1 MDRRARLRPR
11 SGRPGLRP
19 HFAAAHR
26 LPHEPRRQ
34 AETAFLHRRAARTH
48 QVPAPRRR
56 RHLHRRRL
64 PAPRL
69 ALAHGAPRPLHPRRA
84 RFRRRPH
91 LRSRLESRSRSPGL
105 GRSRLPVRAPAPFKR
120 TENEPP
126 GTIRR
131 IQGNGRQ
138 SRHQRPYPPPA
149 APDAPPQNAGRHQAR
164 CCRHHQPHSIRH
176 RARVPPRYA
185 RARRRRQGA
194 QPIRRPDQGN
204 RPLGEHSHGREP
216 AARSPP
222 LPHRRGRTKRSR
234 ETLSRHCRN
243 PGRRLSRASPRPGR
257 RRNRTRR
264 PPLMPAS
271 AVTTAAPT
279 RNPFVEWIVPIAAVS
294 LVFVML
300 VPLPAF
306 ALDLLLAAS
315 FAASVLV
322 LLSALQILRPA
333 QFSVFPSLLL
343 LLTLFRLSLN
353 LASSRRILLHGNE
366 GAGAAGRVIES
377 FGQFVVGG
385 NYVVGFVLFIAL
397 IAIQYIVVSHGA
409 VRTAEVTARFTLDAL
424 PGKQMAID
432 ADLNAGLID
441 EHQARARREQ
451 TAREAEF
458 YGAMDGA
465 ARFNQRDS
473 IATILITG
481 INILAGFLIGVF
493 QLDIPFREALK
504 TYTVLTVGDGLVT
517 MIPSLLVSM
526 AGGMVVTRASSNAT
540 LSADLGTQLLSRRR
554 SLQIAAGVMVALA
567 CIPGLPKFSF
577 LAIAGVVALLAA
589 RLPKPAKDK
598 DGKVIEVAEPGAL
611 PAAEKD
617 KKAAK
622 SDSIED
628 LLKLDELSLEVG
640 YSLVNLV
647 DVQQGGQL
655 LARVKALRSSLAV
668 QLGFIVPP
676 IHITDN
682 VRLKPREYVISMRG
696 VEIAR
701 WEMLEDKV
709 LAISSELTPPA
720 LAGTPTRE
728 PAFGVAALWIAPA
741 LESQALTSGYAV
753 VDQTSVLSTHLAEII
768 RQHAY
773 ELLTRQETKRLLDR
787 LSESHPK
794 LVEELVPKILSLGEV
809 QKVLQQLLREQV
821 SVRDLSTIL
830 ETLLDASAANKNPV
844 LLVEAARQSLARA
857 LVRPLLSDD
866 GGLRVLTLDHNI
878 EEELSRA
885 FSAQAPP
892 ATSTGLQPSF
902 VRRIL
907 DGLRALAGDQVAQAA
922 PILLCSTPARFHL
935 RRLLEPFLPKVVVL
949 SPLEIPPMVSVQS
962 LGTVR

>member
-1 MDRRARLRPR
+1 M
-11 SGRPGLRP
+11 
-19 HFAAAHR
+19 
-26 LPHEPRRQ
+26 
-34 AETAFLHRRAARTH
+34 
-48 QVPAPRRR
+48 
-56 RHLHRRRL
+56 
-64 PAPRL
+64 
-69 ALAHGAPRPLHPRRA
+69 
-84 RFRRRPH
+84 
-91 LRSRLESRSRSPGL
+91 
-105 GRSRLPVRAPAPFKR
+105 
-120 TENEPP
+120 
-126 GTIRR
+126 
-131 IQGNGRQ
+131 
-138 SRHQRPYPPPA
+138 PA
-149 APDAPPQNAGRHQAR
+149 A
-164 CCRHHQPHSIRH
+164 
-176 RARVPPRYA
+176 
-185 RARRRRQGA
+185 
-194 QPIRRPDQGN
+194 
-204 RPLGEHSHGREP
+204 
-216 AARSPP
+216 
-222 LPHRRGRTKRSR
+222 
-234 ETLSRHCRN
+234 
-243 PGRRLSRASPRPGR
+243 
-257 RRNRTRR
+257 
-264 PPLMPAS
+264 
-271 AVTTAAPT
+271 AVTTAAAPT
-279 RNPFVEWIVPIAAVS
+279 RNPFVEWIIPIAAVS

-300 VPLPAF
+300 VPLPAM
-306 ALDLLLAAS
+306 ALDLLLATS

-322 LLSALQILRPA
+322 LLSALQILRPS

-366 GAGAAGRVIES
+366 GAGAAGRVIEA

-385 NYVVGFVLFIAL
+385 NYIVGFVLFIAL

-451 TAREAEF
+451 VAREAEF

-493 QLDIPFREALK
+493 QLDIPFREALR

-517 MIPSLLVSM
+517 LIPSLLVSM

-577 LAIAGVVALLAA
+577 LTVAGVVLLLAA
-589 RLPKPAKDK
+589 RLPKPVKDK
-598 DGKVIEVAEPGAL
+598 DGKIIEPAIVDPGAP
-611 PAAEKD
+611 PAGEKD
-617 KKAAK
+617 KKAGK
-622 SDSIED
+622 PDNIED

-640 YSLVNLV
+640 YALVNLV

-682 VRLKPREYVISMRG
+682 VRLKPREYVISLRG
-696 VEIAR
+696 VEVAR
-701 WEMLEDKV
+701 WEMLEEKV

-720 LAGTPTRE
+720 LAGSPTRE

-753 VDQTSVLSTHLAEII
+753 VDQTSVLSTHLAEVI
-768 RQHAY
+768 RQHAH

-787 LSESHPK
+787 LGESHPK
-794 LVEELVPKILSLGEV
+794 LVEELVPKILTLGEV

-821 SVRDLSTIL
+821 SVRDLSSIL
-830 ETLLDASAANKNPV
+830 ETLLDASVSNKNPI
-844 LLVEAARQSLARA
+844 LLVEAARQALGRA

-878 EEELSRA
+878 EEELNRA
-885 FSAQAPP
+885 FNPQAPP

-907 DGLRALAGDQVAQAA
+907 DSLRALAGDQVAQTA

-949 SPLEIPPMVSVQS
+949 SPLEIPPMVPVQS